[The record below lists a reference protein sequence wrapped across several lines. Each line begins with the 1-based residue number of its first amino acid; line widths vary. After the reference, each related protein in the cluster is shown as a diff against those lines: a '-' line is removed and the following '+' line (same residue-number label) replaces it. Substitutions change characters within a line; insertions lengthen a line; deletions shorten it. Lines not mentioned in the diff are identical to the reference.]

1 MSKNKDFKSK
11 WLPVLIPVI
20 AAVVV
25 VSGLAISG
33 NVTKGKDAA
42 VSQQTQTTEA
52 QTQVQPD
59 TKVTLVAVGDNLIHN
74 TLIDAGLQE
83 DGTRD
88 YNSFYENISPYV
100 KQADIAC
107 IDNETLLGGSE
118 FEYSGYP
125 CFNTPWEVGSHAYQ

>member
-74 TLIDAGLQE
+74 T
-83 DGTRD
+83 
-88 YNSFYENISPYV
+88 SS
-100 KQADIAC
+100 
-107 IDNETLLGGSE
+107 
-118 FEYSGYP
+118 
-125 CFNTPWEVGSHAYQ
+125 

>member
-33 NVTKGKDAA
+33 NVTKNKNADA

-74 TLIDAGLQE
+74 S
-83 DGTRD
+83 
-88 YNSFYENISPYV
+88 Y
-100 KQADIAC
+100 
-107 IDNETLLGGSE
+107 
-118 FEYSGYP
+118 
-125 CFNTPWEVGSHAYQ
+125 